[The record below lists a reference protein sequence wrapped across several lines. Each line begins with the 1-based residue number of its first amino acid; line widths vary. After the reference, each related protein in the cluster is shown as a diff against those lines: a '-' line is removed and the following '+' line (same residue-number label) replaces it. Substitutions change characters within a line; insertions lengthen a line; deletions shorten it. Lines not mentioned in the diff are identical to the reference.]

1 MSKKQDKKVKTKEKG
16 KKPTPE
22 QEKQIEELVESV
34 NKLNEQL
41 KVLSD

>member
-1 MSKKQDKKVKTKEKG
+1 MAKKEEKN

-41 KVLSD
+41 KEINL